1 MTILLGVTIR
11 WALGVPILV
20 GPGGAHF
27 GGPRAPGD
35 SAKPEARL
43 GQIQTDVLQV
53 VFKPR
58 RESHRLATVG
68 KGYIRKKIM
77 AMTSHTHI
85 YIQLYTF

>member
-11 WALGVPILV
+11 WAPGVPILV
-20 GPGGAHF
+20 GPG
-27 GGPRAPGD
+27 APGD

-68 KGYIRKKIM
+68 KGYIRK
-77 AMTSHTHI
+77 
-85 YIQLYTF
+85 